1 MEKKKKSGGKPGAKS
16 KAKSK
21 AKSSKK
27 MGGWIGEHKK
37 LSLIIASAF
46 LILCVAAIIVI
57 VTLVNRTPS
66 DNDSGRPSFNPIT
79 RNADEVVYYYSVV
92 NEDKEILLTFKRGW
106 NFNLEGSNVDGVN
119 KSGEYT
125 VNDNV
130 ITLDF
135 VRDKDGTATA
145 TIKNANEL
153 SVMLNG
159 VPTTFRK
166 KVNFTVSFM
175 NSDGSAIYTESV
187 LNGKTLTAPA
197 APTRENYDF
206 GGWYADAG
214 CTAEF
219 NFGNPITKNT
229 TVYAKWTPNQS
240 AP

>member
-1 MEKKKKSGGKPGAKS
+1 MENKKASGGKLKI
-16 KAKSK
+16 
-21 AKSSKK
+21 
-27 MGGWIGEHKK
+27 WIGEHKK
-37 LSLIIASAF
+37 LSIVIASVF
-46 LILCVAAIIVI
+46 LILCVVAITVI
-57 VTLVNRTPS
+57 AILLGRARS
-66 DNDSGRPSFNPIT
+66 DNDNGRPSYNPIT

-92 NEDKEILLTFKRGW
+92 NENKEILLTFKRGW
-106 NFNLEGSNVDGVN
+106 HFDLKGHNVDGVN

-125 VNDNV
+125 VKDNV

-145 TIKNANEL
+145 TIKNPNEL

-166 KVNFTVSFM
+166 KVDFTVSFI
-175 NSDGSAIYTESV
+175 NPDGTAIYTESV
-187 LNGKTLTAPA
+187 LNGKTIAKPA
-197 APTRENYDF
+197 APTKENYVF

-229 TVYAKWTPNQS
+229 TVYAKWTANQS